1 MFSVCSPENKFL
13 GGCLGKMYFS
23 AFGVYW
29 SVTGVPPPM
38 ARYFGINTLAGFYR
52 QVFEE

>member
-29 SVTGVPPPM
+29 SVNGGTPLRWPVFWNQ
-38 ARYFGINTLAGFYR
+38 YFSWALSPGL
-52 QVFEE
+52 

>member
-13 GGCLGKMYFS
+13 GGCFGKMYFS

-29 SVTGVPPPM
+29 SVNGGTPSDG
-38 ARYFGINTLAGFYR
+38 RSFGINTLAGLYR